1 MFTPIKLQ
9 PPHGNDI
16 SGWMSQSSRAVPHD
30 SVLNRISGVQ
40 NGSAFQ
46 PANKERTQTV
56 QDGTLL
62 INNLASV
69 QPTEA
74 AQSSSS
80 HPSQPEIFP
89 NKRYSTKFVNKVK
102 QELFTDPVR
111 EVAKRYRLPYHT
123 VYNWAN
129 GPGGNREKIKRNN
142 ISDMANRSRFHSL
155 SKPDLTAA
163 SQQKIRSNRRFSP
176 EFVNRVKQNL
186 LTQSI
191 QQVAKK
197 YGLLYQTV
205 YAWANKPGGSREK
218 IKRNNIIE
226 IARRS
231 RFHSLSG
238 LRKYCIDRV
247 NDLCSQPQNLREISR
262 AEIIRQVAKEEGI
275 EIRTVINWVSRDRN
289 YSSYS
294 RPVSQLPKSTPDE
307 KHSVKNVQT
316 HQSVEGDSG
325 AHPLNKRL
333 SIGSVE
339 LWANESSTAPPT
351 VRTDSTN
358 DEKNAK
364 SFAECLQELKEWQ
377 DKHFCRM

>member
-16 SGWMSQSSRAVPHD
+16 SGWMSQSSPTVRHD

-40 NGSAFQ
+40 IGPVFLLA
-46 PANKERTQTV
+46 ANEYMKNF
-56 QDGTLL
+56 QDGTFFK
-62 INNLASV
+62 NNLAEV
-69 QPTEA
+69 KPAQA
-74 AQSSSS
+74 AASSSS
-80 HPSQPEIFP
+80 HSSQPEIFP
-89 NKRYSTKFVNKVK
+89 NKRYSIEFVNKVK
-102 QELFTDPVR
+102 QMLSTNTIR
-111 EVAKRYRLPYHT
+111 EVVERYGLPYHT

-129 GPGGNREKIKRNN
+129 RPGGAREKNKQNN

-163 SQQKIRSNRRFSP
+163 SQQKIHSNRRFSP

-191 QQVAKK
+191 QQVAKI
-197 YGLLYQTV
+197 YGLPYQTV
-205 YAWANKPGGSREK
+205 YAWANKPGGNREK
-218 IKRNNIIE
+218 IKKDNITE
-226 IARRS
+226 IAKRS

-275 EIRTVINWVSRDRN
+275 KISTVINWVSRDRN

>member
-1 MFTPIKLQ
+1 MFNPNTLQ
-9 PPHGNDI
+9 PLHGKYI
-16 SGWMSQSSRAVPHD
+16 SGWMSQSSPTVRHD

-40 NGSAFQ
+40 NGPDFLLA
-46 PANKERTQTV
+46 ANEYMKNV

-62 INNLASV
+62 INNLAEV
-69 QPTEA
+69 KPAQA
-74 AQSSSS
+74 AASSSS
-80 HPSQPEIFP
+80 HSSQPEIFP

-289 YSSYS
+289 YSYS
-294 RPVSQLPKSTPDE
+294 RRVFQLPKSTPDE

-316 HQSVEGDSG
+316 HQSVNRNSY
-325 AHPLNKRL
+325 AHQLNAQNN
-333 SIGSVE
+333 IGSVE

-377 DKHFCRM
+377 DKHLCRM